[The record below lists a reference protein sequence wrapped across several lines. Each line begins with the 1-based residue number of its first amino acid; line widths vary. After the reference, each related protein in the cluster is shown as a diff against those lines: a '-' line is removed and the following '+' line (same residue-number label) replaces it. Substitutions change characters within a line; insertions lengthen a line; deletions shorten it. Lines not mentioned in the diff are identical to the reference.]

1 MPEYP
6 NAKFPGVV
14 VWSEIYNVTG
24 PVLRFANSIA
34 SQGYI
39 VACPVVFHE
48 FTGPAALAYDVPGT
62 DAGNAYKVKK
72 VLSAYD
78 EDAKKAVDLLMEHKN
93 CNGRIGTTGMCL
105 GGHLAFRNALD
116 PRILSSVCYFPTGKY
131 FRPLFDHIHNGALS
145 STGDDSLV
153 RASNGDLKGEVVLI
167 FGTQDGHVPLAGR
180 NLIRE
185 RLNAAALKMTFLE
198 LQANHAFIR
207 DELSKGRFDAAI
219 SKVCFELLL
228 ETFGR
233 TIGRDLG
240 ERVVPSKPGD
250 EKLVC

>member
-105 GGHLAFRNALD
+105 GGHLAFRTALD
-116 PRILSSVCYFPTGKY
+116 PRVLASVCYFPTGKCAFY
-131 FRPLFDHIHNGALS
+131 FESDIHNGALS

-153 RASNGDLKGEVVLI
+153 RASKGDLKGEVVLI

-185 RLNAAALKMTFLE
+185 QLNSAGLKMTFLE

-240 ERVVPSKPGD
+240 ERVVQNKGD